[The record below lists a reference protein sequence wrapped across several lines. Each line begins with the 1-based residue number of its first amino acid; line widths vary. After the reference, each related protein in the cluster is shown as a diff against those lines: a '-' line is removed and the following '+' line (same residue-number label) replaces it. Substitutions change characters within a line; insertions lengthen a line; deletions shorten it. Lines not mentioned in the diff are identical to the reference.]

1 MLLELI
7 LETYP
12 TLCSMPVVESLALVE
27 VLQERAGA
35 GRYYNLN
42 HASGVPVQ
50 DLLHRS
56 RYGADKAFL
65 GVLSREPWGS
75 ATASICMQRSR
86 LEISR
91 AAAGYST

>member
-1 MLLELI
+1 MQLDD
-7 LETYP
+7 
-12 TLCSMPVVESLALVE
+12 
-27 VLQERAGA
+27 
-35 GRYYNLN
+35 NLN

-91 AAAGYST
+91 AAAGYSTLACGKVRNSAGST